1 MIVWKCCG
9 YDAPIFFLFYLRSV
23 FCMREYNETLEYRV
37 AQSEFIPKN
46 PAISEPDRTG
56 GGLRWDR
63 SWKWGGGEQQLQIY
77 NSILQDRLSHFS
89 LRASCFVEF
98 QDVGLRMRACTRV
111 YNKY

>member
-1 MIVWKCCG
+1 
-9 YDAPIFFLFYLRSV
+9 
-23 FCMREYNETLEYRV
+23 MREYNETLEYRV

-56 GGLRWDR
+56 GGVEVRPQL
-63 SWKWGGGEQQLQIY
+63 KVGGGGEQQLQIS

-98 QDVGLRMRACTRV
+98 QDVGLRMRACARV
-111 YNKY
+111 YNK